1 MDTLMT
7 IHGEIRWLVVLVAAV
22 VVVKFV
28 IGWLGKRPYA
38 AIDRTLLMIFTI
50 LLDINVLLGLI
61 MLFFGGGF
69 GGPLSFRATGRGE
82 RTGRRGRGSGRGTV
96 WRAAARRIV
105 ASSMI
110 SVVGAVLADRPRP
123 HEEQYFAP
131 ARFGVWQFG
140 QWISFMRLPVQF
152 VWVSSTKR
160 NDTLPTVTCQPLRN
174 RFFGVRRPLTRTPF
188 CDPRSSIT

>member
-61 MLFFGGGF
+61 LLFFGGGF
-69 GGPLSFRATGRGE
+69 SGPRLEHAT
-82 RTGRRGRGSGRGTV
+82 TMILAVIAAHMSAM
-96 WRAAARRIV
+96 WRNTAD
-105 ASSMI
+105 SSIKYRNQMLM
-110 SVVGAVLADRPRP
+110 VVLALVLVI
-123 HEEQYFAP
+123 
-131 ARFGVWQFG
+131 FGVLRLRG
-140 QWISFMRLPVQF
+140 GFMF
-152 VWVSSTKR
+152 
-160 NDTLPTVTCQPLRN
+160 
-174 RFFGVRRPLTRTPF
+174 
-188 CDPRSSIT
+188 